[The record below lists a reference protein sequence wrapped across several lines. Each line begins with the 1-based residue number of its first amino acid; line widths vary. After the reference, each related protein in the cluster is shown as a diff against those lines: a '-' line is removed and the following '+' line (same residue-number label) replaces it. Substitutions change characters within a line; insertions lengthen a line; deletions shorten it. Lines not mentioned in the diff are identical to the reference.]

1 MRKDLGMRIQYDEET
16 GYNLDKEVSNT
27 DMLKGHGPD
36 LGYSLRVSI
45 NKDWNESMSR
55 FSYLYRYSKEM
66 VW

>member
-27 DMLKGHGPD
+27 DMLKEQGPN
-36 LGYSLRVSI
+36 LGYSVRVSI
-45 NKDWNESMSR
+45 NQDWKGSMSR
-55 FSYLYRYSKEM
+55 FSYLYRYSKDM